1 MVTNKQVRRLRK
13 LSNTEKNQEIAASK
27 AGMDPKTARR
37 YLGLERLPSELK
49 KERPW
54 RTREDPF
61 GEVWDVVERQIQES
75 PGLEAKTLFAWLQR
89 EYPGRFSDGQIR
101 TLQNGGIKRLW
112 RVVTEWNIR
121 AQEVYFGQKHVPG
134 RLCAS
139 DFTHMAEL
147 GITIGGQ
154 TFAHLVYHFVLTYS
168 NWETGTICYSESL
181 ESLCEGWQNAVWEL
195 GAVAVEHRT
204 DSLSSA
210 VNNMSNLEEFN
221 RRYEGVMNYYGV
233 KPRHTNPASPNEN
246 GDAEQSHH
254 RFKRAVE
261 QALLLRGSRDFGS
274 LVEYA
279 QFLKDLFA
287 QRNAGRRT
295 RLAEEMA
302 VMRELPARRME
313 SAKRERV
320 KVDSGSLIHVERNSY
335 SVNSRLIGA
344 RVEARTYL
352 DHVEVWYG
360 QRKVEDLPRLRGRGK
375 HRIDYRHIIEWLV
388 RKPGAFENY
397 RYQEDLFPTSRFRM
411 AYDALKETT
420 PNRSSKEYL
429 KILKLAAEQGEVQVD
444 EALRELLERKAEAVI
459 TMESIGELLAKLEA
473 IPPVTMVEVAP
484 VDLASFDQLFTEM
497 GVQQ

>member
-1 MVTNKQVRRLRK
+1 MVTDEQVRRLRK
-13 LSNTEKNQEIAASK
+13 LSNTARNQEIAAAK
-27 AGMDPKTARR
+27 AGMDPTTARR

-49 KERPW
+49 KERQW

-61 GEVWDVVERQIQES
+61 GEVWSAIQGQIQES
-75 PGLEAKTLFAWLQR
+75 PGLEAKTLFEWLQR

-101 TLQNGGIKRLW
+101 TLQRRIKLW
-112 RVVTEWNIR
+112 RVTEGP

-147 GITIGGQ
+147 GITLAGQ
-154 TFAHLVYHFVLTYS
+154 TFEHLVYHFVLTYS

-181 ESLCEGWQNAVWEL
+181 ESLSEGWQNAVWEL
-195 GAVAVEHRT
+195 GAVAAEHRT
-204 DSLSSA
+204 DSLTSA

-221 RRYEGVMNYYGV
+221 QRYEGVMRYYGV

-254 RFKRAVE
+254 RFKRAVG
-261 QALLLRGSRDFGS
+261 QMLLLRGSRDFGS
-274 LVEYA
+274 LAEYG

-287 QRNAGRRT
+287 QRNAGRRV

-302 VMRELPARRME
+302 VMGELPARRME

-320 KVDSGSLIHVERNSY
+320 KVDSGSLIHIERNSY

-344 RVEARTYL
+344 RVEARLYL

-360 QRKVEDLPRLRGRGK
+360 QRKVEELPRLRGRSK
-375 HRIDYRHIIEWLV
+375 HRIDYRHITEWLV
-388 RKPGAFENY
+388 RKPGAFESY
-397 RYQEDLFPTSRFRM
+397 RYREDLFPTSRFRM
-411 AYDALKETT
+411 AYDALKETV
-420 PNRSSKEYL
+420 PGRSSKEYL
-429 KILKLAAEQGEVQVD
+429 QILKLAAEVGEVQVD
-444 EALRELLERKAEAVI
+444 EALRELLEEKGEAVI
-459 TMESIGELLAKLEA
+459 TVEAIGKVLAKLET
-473 IPPVTMVEVAP
+473 IPPVTMVEVMP
-484 VDLASFDQLFTEM
+484 VDLTSLDQLCGEM
-497 GVQQ
+497 GWRQ